1 MPILSAE
8 NNFKRGLAALVDAN
22 YSDATVYFWRA
33 IEIDRQRNAK
43 RPDAR
48 YLSYYGLS
56 LAKSRRSTGEA
67 IEACEWA
74 TEIETLNPEIFFN
87 LGQVY
92 LLAGKTTLALEAF
105 EQGLCLDPRH
115 SVLRREV
122 ERIDRRSSPIVPG
135 LGRDHPLNRWLG
147 KMRATIRTRVADPD
161 FARHARPA
169 GLNKLSPPPRSL

>member
-22 YSDATVYFWRA
+22 HSDATVYFWRA
-33 IEIDRQRNAK
+33 VDIDRQRNGK

-67 IEACEWA
+67 IELCEWA
-74 TEIETLNPEIFFN
+74 AQIESLNPEIFVN

-92 LLAGKTTLALEAF
+92 LLAGKTTLALKVF
-105 EQGLCLDPRH
+105 ERGLRLDPRH
-115 SVLRREV
+115 PVLRREV
-122 ERIDRRSSPIVPG
+122 RRIDRRCSPVVTG

-147 KMRATIRTRVADPD
+147 KMRATIRTRVASRD
-161 FARHARPA
+161 FAGRAPAA
-169 GLNKLSPPPRSL
+169 GLNRLSPPPRSL